1 MAPTAR
7 RMPVSRADIAR
18 PWTAWTWIA
27 VPLLVALAP
36 AAAQDRHYT
45 GVAYA
50 EDGSTVRY
58 REEHWLYREGDVPT
72 RLVLYRCPSG
82 EPFARKLVH
91 ERGDAAA
98 PDFDF
103 VDARDGYREG
113 ARREGA
119 RWLIYV
125 RKRTGAPMDTG
136 LLAARQDMVI
146 DAGFDAYVREHWAQL
161 AGAARLGIAFVV
173 PSRLDYLNLQLGAAR
188 DTRRSKCGERPREER
203 QRDESEKFQLKAR
216 SVVAAARGEQRAF
229 LVVATVVDAFA
240 VGRKLHPRV
249 ARRRQFVFQS
259 LLRLHVEDVNH
270 ILIGPA
276 FL

>member
-188 DTRRSKCGERPREER
+188 DTRLGDVAVR
-203 QRDESEKFQLKAR
+203 QLRLSLGGWLGALAPTIDLTYALDGRRLLRFDGISNIRDERGRNQRVRIEFPPALEGAAPDRAQID
-216 SVVAAARGEQRAF
+216 AAAAVP
-229 LVVATVVDAFA
+229 LV
-240 VGRKLHPRV
+240 PRC
-249 ARRRQFVFQS
+249 A
-259 LLRLHVEDVNH
+259 
-270 ILIGPA
+270 A
-276 FL
+276 